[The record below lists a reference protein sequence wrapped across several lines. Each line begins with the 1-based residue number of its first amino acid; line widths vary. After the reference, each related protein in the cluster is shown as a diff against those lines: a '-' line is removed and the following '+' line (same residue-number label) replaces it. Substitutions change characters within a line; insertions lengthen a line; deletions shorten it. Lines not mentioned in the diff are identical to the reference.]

1 MNNHDTVIREL
12 KRLASRLSGN
22 SRVQVYL
29 YGSRSRHDS
38 REDSDW
44 DVLVITSDQL
54 PDGRSFERYA
64 FPFAELGWKLGE
76 EIIPLL
82 YTESEWEAERG
93 TAFYHNVT
101 TDAIAL

>member
-12 KRLASRLSGN
+12 KRLASRMSGT
-22 SRVQVYL
+22 SPVKVYL

-64 FPFAELGWKLGE
+64 FPFAELGWRLGE
-76 EIIPLL
+76 EITPLL
-82 YTESEWEAERG
+82 YTQSEWDAERN
-93 TAFYHNVT
+93 TPFYEHLMK
-101 TDAIAL
+101 DAIRL

>member
-29 YGSRSRHDS
+29 YGSRSRQDS

-54 PDGRSFERYA
+54 PDRRSFERYA
-64 FPFAELGWKLGE
+64 FPFAELGWRLGE
-76 EIIPLL
+76 EITPLL
-82 YTESEWEAERG
+82 YTQSEWDAERN
-93 TAFYHNVT
+93 TPFYEHLMK
-101 TDAIAL
+101 DAIRL